1 MTADNEISVADR
13 LNEYLTVKGITR
25 AQFADTC
32 GIPRPTVT
40 QILSGRNKK
49 IGNDTIS
56 AIHGA
61 YPDISISWLL
71 FGEGKQFVEG
81 EGLDYTKVVE
91 NSISGGLLDGGK
103 QFDAEIETK
112 CAENYHKSQ
121 IISDESSKKQIK
133 KIVVFFSDNSF
144 EEFFSR

>member
-13 LNEYLTVKGITR
+13 INEYLTVNGITR
-25 AQFADTC
+25 AQFADAC

-56 AIHGA
+56 AIHSS

-71 FGEGKQFVEG
+71 FGEGKQFAE
-81 EGLDYTKVVE
+81 ELNCTKVHE
-91 NSISGGLLDGGK
+91 NSIFEEILDSGAQYGE
-103 QFDAEIETK
+103 EIES
-112 CAENYHKSQ
+112 KSGEKHLKNQ
-121 IISDESSKKQIK
+121 IIKEESPQKKIQ
-133 KIVVFFSDNSF
+133 KIVVFYSDNSF

>member
-1 MTADNEISVADR
+1 MMNTDNDNSVADR
-13 LNEYLTVKGITR
+13 INEYLSVKGISR
-25 AQFADTC
+25 AQFADAC

-56 AIHGA
+56 AIHSS

-71 FGEGKQFVEG
+71 FGEGKQFAE
-81 EGLDYTKVVE
+81 ELNCTKVHE
-91 NSISGGLLDGGK
+91 NSIFEEILDSGVQYGE
-103 QFDAEIETK
+103 EIESK
-112 CAENYHKSQ
+112 SGDKHLKSQ
-121 IISDESSKKQIK
+121 IINEKSPKKQIQ
-133 KIVVFFSDNSF
+133 KIVVFYSDNSF